1 MKKFIY
7 IALTLVLASAAIS
20 SCDKFLDVNDN
31 PNYPKQVEPYTL
43 LPTVQMRLAEKVGY
57 DINLVGLFWS
67 QYVVQCYNTNQY
79 YTVMTYNLRNSASW
93 FTSPWSI
100 FYGQNLPAI
109 HEILAAYE
117 NEAEYL
123 NFAFE
128 AKALLAYHLY
138 LLNSLYGDVCYS
150 KAFATPE
157 YGTLDFEPNPEFDDE
172 KDVYNTIVA
181 MLEELRAADATAV
194 DDAEAIHSSEA
205 YDAMFQGDMDNWRA
219 FVNTLYLKVLMR
231 DFTANTAKI
240 TALLAENDFL
250 TVDAKYDAYE
260 DKADKSSPLYE
271 SDRRQLNTTEN
282 IRACNDVISKMLVA
296 GGVDY
301 RILNYYTLYGSTIA
315 GTAYGVTGRYN
326 QTSKLALSATDPV
339 YFSTADEALF
349 LQAEAYARLANAPAA
364 KAAYDAAITA
374 SFAREGM
381 DGYEA
386 SLIAAGGRYEFDA
399 TASAEDQVHQIIF
412 QKWLANVKGMPI
424 ESWFDINR
432 TGYPARGTDITNY
445 AGVLGSAPV
454 RFMYSYYSN
463 EYNSNSPD
471 PVDMD
476 VKMWWHKQ

>member
-1 MKKFIY
+1 MKKLIY
-7 IALTLVLASAAIS
+7 IALTLVLASAALS
-20 SCDKFLDVNDN
+20 SCDKFLDVNKN
-31 PNYPKQVEPYTL
+31 PNYPEKVEPYTL

-57 DINLVGLFWS
+57 DINLVGTFWS
-67 QYVVQCYNTNQY
+67 QYVVQCQQTNQY
-79 YTVMTYNLRNSASW
+79 YTVMRYNLRNSSSW
-93 FTSPWSI
+93 FTSPWSV

-150 KAFATPE
+150 KAFCTDT
-157 YGTLDFEPNPEFDDE
+157 YGTLDFDPNPAFDADR
-172 KDVYNTIVA
+172 DIYATIVT
-181 MLEELRAADATAV
+181 MLEELRAANATDV
-194 DDAEAIHSSEA
+194 DDAEDTHSSAA

-240 TALLAENDFL
+240 TALLAEDDFL
-250 TVDAKYDAYE
+250 QVDAMFAAYE

-282 IRACNDVISKMLVA
+282 IRACSDVINIMLPA
-296 GGVDY
+296 GDVRLY
-301 RILNYYTLYGSTIA
+301 NYYTISG
-315 GTAYGVTGRYN
+315 GTFKGAKYGVTGSRSS
-326 QTSKLALSATDPV
+326 TSKLVLNALDPV
-339 YFSTADEALF
+339 YFSTVDEALF
-349 LQAEAYARLANAPAA
+349 LQAEAYARLTQPVLA
-364 KAAYDAAITA
+364 KACYDAGVTA
-374 SFAREGM
+374 AFAREGM

-386 SLIAAGGRYEFDA
+386 TPLAGAYA
-399 TASAEDQVHQIIF
+399 YPSAGTVDDQVAAIIL

-432 TGYPARGTDITNY
+432 TGYPARGTTITNF
-445 AGVLGSAPV
+445 GGDLGSPAV
-454 RFMYSYYSN
+454 RFMYSYYSGT
-463 EYNSNSPD
+463 YNTNSPD
-471 PVDMD
+471 PVAMD

>member
-43 LPTVQMRLAEKVGY
+43 LPTVQLRLAEKVGY

-67 QYVVQCYNTNQY
+67 QYVVQCQQTNQY
-79 YTVMTYNLRNSASW
+79 YSVMTYNLRNSASW
-93 FTSPWSI
+93 FTSPWSV

-117 NEAEYL
+117 DDAEYL
-123 NFAFE
+123 NYAFE

-150 KAFATPE
+150 KAYATDA

-172 KDVYNTIVA
+172 RDVYDTIVA

-194 DDAEAIHSSEA
+194 DAAEALHSSEA
-205 YDAMFQGDMDNWRA
+205 YDAMFQGDMANWRA

-250 TVDAKYDAYE
+250 TVDAKFAAYE

-271 SDRRQLNTTEN
+271 SDQRQLNTPEN
-282 IRACNDVISKMLVA
+282 IRACRDVVSIMLAA
-296 GGVDY
+296 GDY
-301 RILNYYTLYGSTIA
+301 RVFNYYTMVGGTIA
-315 GTAYGVTGRYN
+315 GQPYGTRASRY
-326 QTSKLALSATDPV
+326 TYSKFLQNPTDPV
-339 YFSTADEALF
+339 YFSTVDEALF
-349 LQAEAYARLANAPAA
+349 LQAEAYARLTQPTLAH
-364 KAAYDAAITA
+364 AAYDAAIAA
-374 SFAREGM
+374 SFSREGM
-381 DGYEA
+381 DGYGATLLTGAYAYDET
-386 SLIAAGGRYEFDA
+386 A
-399 TASAEDQVHQIIF
+399 TADDQVHDIIL

-432 TGYPARGTDITNY
+432 TGYPERGTDITAY

-463 EYNSNSPD
+463 EYNTNSPD
-471 PVDMD
+471 PVNMD